1 MKLKIDHNSSKP
13 LHAQVEIL
21 LRKLIEKPEYQ
32 EGAYLPKEVD
42 LAKKLGISRNTVRQA
57 INKLVFEGL
66 LIRKKGQGTTV
77 APKTNHTPAVDGNAI
92 ARQIQSDEEPLVT
105 LQTNAVREDANE
117 TVARFMQIPEGTPVF
132 KITRLEG
139 NDDEPVVYLESYF
152 HPRLGLHEDMDFSKP
167 LSQILTND
175 LSVVLSLSREK
186 VEARPASTI
195 TAKRLGITTIDPVL
209 VRERYVYDTDNQP
222 VEYTTSFYN
231 AYKYAYNIEIQH
243 NQVVYPDV

>member
-13 LHAQVEIL
+13 LHAQVEIM
-21 LRKLIEKPEYQ
+21 LRKLMEKPDYQ

-77 APKTNHTPAVDGNAI
+77 AKNGNHSPQSNGKAV
-92 ARQIQSDEEPLVT
+92 AREAVINEDPLIDLHTQIT
-105 LQTNAVREDANE
+105 REDANE
-117 TVARFMQIPEGTPVF
+117 AVASFMQIPEGTPVL
-132 KITRLEG
+132 KISRLQG
-139 NDDEPVVYLESYF
+139 KDDDPIVFLESYL
-152 HPRLGLHEDMDFSKP
+152 HPRLELTGEEDFSRPLHELLMK
-167 LSQILTND
+167 D
-175 LSVVLSLSREK
+175 LSIVPSLSREK
-186 VEARPASTI
+186 VEAKPASTI

-209 VRERYVYDTDNQP
+209 VRERYLYDTEKRP
-222 VEYTTSFYN
+222 VEFSISFYN

-243 NQVVYPDV
+243 Q